1 MRESRKTLPIAS
13 LRLALLTATIL
24 YFISCGGGNSTSST
38 YTVGG
43 TVSGLTGSGLVL
55 QNNGG
60 DNLTVNA
67 NGTFT
72 FPRTLAGGTAYSI
85 AVFMQ
90 PANPSQTCTIT
101 SGSGVLGSNV
111 TNVSVTCSTNSYT
124 VGGSVTN
131 LVGSGLVLENNSS
144 DFLAVSANGTFT
156 FPTTVLSG
164 ATYNVTVSRPAYSGQ
179 ACTIGNGS
187 GTATSAN
194 ITNVSVNCSAPP
206 STATPDIRADYL
218 LQQLTLDEEL
228 HLVHG
233 AASST
238 WWTQTQPRGGAG
250 YVPGIPRLG
259 IPDLYLADGSDGVE
273 DAVGQAIALPSSI
286 ASAASWDLDE
296 AAKYGQVIGKELR
309 AYGINLNLGGN
320 INLTGREPRDGR
332 TFQTKG
338 EDPMLAGK
346 ITAAH
351 LKAIQSQYVI
361 AGIKHFSF
369 NDQETGRFTANVIID
384 DRSAR
389 ESDLLAFE
397 IGVKDSGAQSVMCSY
412 NLVNGTWACENP
424 YLLNTVL
431 KGSWNF
437 QGFVLSDWDGTHS
450 TVNAALNGLDQE
462 QPDSNYFGSL
472 AQFVQDGTVPQSR
485 LDDMVHRILRAM
497 FAAGIIDHPATIQ
510 PIDAAGDAAIAQEL
524 EEQGAVLL
532 KNTGVLPLGSNIQ
545 SVAVIGSHA
554 DIGVLSGGA
563 DQVIPVGGAALLE
576 GYPAVPGWAQV
587 LWDPSSP
594 LKAIQALAPGANVQF
609 NDGTNASSAAT
620 LAASSNIA
628 IVFVS
633 QWESEGMDC
642 PSLNFTDVIHSTPI
656 DQDALVS
663 AVAAAN
669 PNTIVVMENGGA
681 KVMPWLANVSAVLE
695 AWYPGQRGAEAIAN
709 LLFGNVNPSGKLP
722 ITFPASVNQ
731 LPRPIIATPPDATT
745 PFPVD
750 YTIDGF
756 NVGYKWYDS
765 KGLTPLFPFGY
776 GLSYT
781 TFSLTNPQ
789 LTATTSGANIG
800 FQVTFDLQNTGTR
813 AGTEVAQVYLGLPQ
827 STGESKRLVGWQK
840 AALTAGQQQSLTIQV
855 SASDTSHP
863 FEYWDVSTQAWTIV
877 SGTYT
882 VYLGNS
888 SRNLTAVG
896 TFQMP

>member
-1 MRESRKTLPIAS
+1 MGKQKSR
-13 LRLALLTATIL
+13 LLTSLKLAFVSATIL
-24 YFISCGGGNSTSST
+24 HLAGCGGGSGMSTTT

-43 TVSGLTGSGLVL
+43 TVSGLSGSGLVL
-55 QNNGG
+55 QDNAG
-60 DNLTVNA
+60 DNLAVNA
-67 NGTFT
+67 NGAFS
-72 FPRTLAGGTAYSI
+72 FARALAKGAAYS
-85 AVFMQ
+85 VLVSSQ
-90 PANPSQTCTIT
+90 PGNPTQTCSVT
-101 SGSGVLGSNV
+101 SGSGVVGN
-111 TNVSVTCSTNSYT
+111 NVSDVSVNCTTNSYT
-124 VGGSVTN
+124 VGGTVTN
-131 LVGSGLVLENNSS
+131 LVGGGLTLQNNGK
-144 DFLAVSANGTFT
+144 DQLAINSNGSFT
-156 FPTTVLSG
+156 FPATSLSG
-164 ATYNVTVSRPAYSGQ
+164 SAYNVATVVGPSSGQ
-179 ACTIGNGS
+179 TCTVVNDS
-187 GTATSAN
+187 GTVMSAN
-194 ITNVSVNCSAPP
+194 VTNVSVNCGPPP
-206 STATPDIRADYL
+206 STASPDIRADYL
-218 LQQLTLDEEL
+218 GLQLTLDEEL
-228 HLVHG
+228 QLVHG
-233 AASST
+233 AASLT
-238 WWTQTQPRGGAG
+238 WWNQVQPRGGAG

-259 IPDLYLADGSDGVE
+259 IPDLYLGDGSDGVE
-273 DAVGQAIALPSSI
+273 DSIGPATALPSSI
-286 ASAASWDLDE
+286 ANAASWDLNE
-296 AAKYGQVIGKELR
+296 ATKYGQVIGKELS

-346 ITAAH
+346 IAAAH
-351 LKAIQSQYVI
+351 LKAIQGQHVI
-361 AGIKHFSF
+361 AGIKHFGL
-369 NDQETGRFTANVIID
+369 NDQESGRYTANVIID

-397 IGVKDSGAQSVMCSY
+397 IGIKDSDAQSVMCSY

-431 KGSWNF
+431 KGTWNF
-437 QGFVLSDWDGTHS
+437 SGFVLSDWDATHS
-450 TVNAALNGLDQE
+450 TVDAALNGLDQE
-462 QPDSNYFGSL
+462 EPDSKYFGSL
-472 AQFVQDGTVPQSR
+472 KDAVQSSVLPQSR

-497 FAAGIIDHPATIQ
+497 FAAGVIDYPATIQ
-510 PIDAAGDAAIAQEL
+510 PIDAAGDAAIAQEI

-532 KNTGVLPLGSNIQ
+532 KNSGALPMSP
-545 SVAVIGSHA
+545 SVPSIAVIGSHA

-563 DQVIPVGGAALLE
+563 DQVMPVGGPALLE

-587 LWDPSSP
+587 VWDPSSP
-594 LKAIQALAPGANVQF
+594 LNAIKALAPTANVQF
-609 NDGTNASSAAT
+609 NAGIDSSAAAT
-620 LAASSNIA
+620 LASSTNVA
-628 IVFVS
+628 VVFVS

-681 KVMPWLANVSAVLE
+681 KLMPWLANVSAVLE
-695 AWYPGQRGAEAIAN
+695 AWYPGQRGGEAIAN

-722 ITFPASVNQ
+722 ITFPASVSQ
-731 LPRPIIATPPDATT
+731 LPRPVIDTPPDSTT

-781 TFSLTNPQ
+781 TFSITNPQ
-789 LTATTSGANIG
+789 LSATTSGAHVG
-800 FQVTFDLQNTGTR
+800 FQVTFNLKNTGTR
-813 AGTEVAQVYLGLPQ
+813 AGAEVAQVYLGLPA

-840 AALTAGQQQSLTIQV
+840 QSLTAGQQQSVTLQA

-863 FEYWDVSTQAWTIV
+863 FEYWNTATGAWTIA

-888 SRNLTAVG
+888 SQNLATVG
-896 TFQMP
+896 TFQIP